1 MATTPRDPATR
12 ADELAAYE
20 RRFRRDGLPLFIEGF
35 SASTDVFNRVV
46 PLLGLVFCAEMLG
59 AIDLDWSPAAN
70 LAAAFGGLA
79 ILLVAIGIANLV
91 RGRPFRS
98 IPRTVGGPEL
108 ALFVL
113 VPALLPLIFG
123 GQFRSAL
130 ATAAANLLL
139 LGLIYAIVGYG
150 LLAIVRWVFARL
162 VSQLASAL
170 GLLAKAV
177 PLLMIFA
184 LLSFTNQELWQIFST
199 VSTGQF
205 WAIIALFVVLGSG
218 FLLVRIPREARRI
231 EREAGEAQSPLERRQ
246 RMNVGLVMFV
256 SQAVQVLIVSLAIG
270 LFFVAFGLLAINE
283 SLRVDWMGLAGN
295 ELVSFELL
303 GEQVQLT
310 SELLRVAAG
319 LAAFSGFYFAIA
331 MLTDSTYRDEFLDEL
346 TTDMR
351 ETFRARAEY
360 LRLCGEA
367 APAG

>member
-1 MATTPRDPATR
+1 M
-12 ADELAAYE
+12 
-20 RRFRRDGLPLFIEGF
+20 
-35 SASTDVFNRVV
+35 
-46 PLLGLVFCAEMLG
+46 
-59 AIDLDWSPAAN
+59 
-70 LAAAFGGLA
+70 
-79 ILLVAIGIANLV
+79 
-91 RGRPFRS
+91 
-98 IPRTVGGPEL
+98 
-108 ALFVL
+108 
-113 VPALLPLIFG
+113 
-123 GQFRSAL
+123 
-130 ATAAANLLL
+130 TAGANLLL
-139 LGLIYAIVGYG
+139 LLLIYAVVGYG

-162 VSQLASAL
+162 MSQLASAL

-205 WAIIALFVVLGSG
+205 WAIIGLFVVLGSA

-231 EREAGEAQSPLERRQ
+231 EREAGEAQTPLERRQ
-246 RMNVGLVMFV
+246 RLNVGLVMFV

-270 LFFVAFGLLAINE
+270 MFFVAFGLLAINE
-283 SLRVDWMGLAGN
+283 SLRIEWMGFAGN
-295 ELVSFELL
+295 ELLSFELL

-367 APAG
+367 APG